1 MAFQLLMGN
10 TDTQSRNM
18 YLYSPLNSARWYIL
32 DWDNDAMLSR
42 TEWAFRNYSDS
53 LSWERGVSNYWG
65 NVLFRRCLQTRCF
78 REALDAAVEELFR
91 FCSAERI
98 GEMTAQYRSVV
109 EPFVWQQPDILHE
122 PLSRTEYDTVARG
135 LHREITENRDA
146 YREEPAQADAVLHR
160 DAGASR

>member
-1 MAFQLLMGN
+1 MLEALNDETVPMEELFETTFDTENIAYWMAFQLLMGN

-32 DWDNDAMLSR
+32 DWDNDAMLPR

-78 REALDAAVEELFR
+78 REKLDAAVEELFR

-109 EPFVWQQPDILHE
+109 EPSFGS
-122 PLSRTEYDTVARG
+122 SRISST
-135 LHREITENRDA
+135 
-146 YREEPAQADAVLHR
+146 
-160 DAGASR
+160 SR